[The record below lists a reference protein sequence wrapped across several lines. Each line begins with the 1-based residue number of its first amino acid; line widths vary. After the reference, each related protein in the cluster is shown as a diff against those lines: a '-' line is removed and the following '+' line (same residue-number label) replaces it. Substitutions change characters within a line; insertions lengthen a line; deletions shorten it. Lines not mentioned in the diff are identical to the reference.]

1 VDRGLKEDKMTTKA
15 FTRPAWVPLELPAPS
30 HRFVHASGDVA
41 QDLDPTTGEVVALVR
56 QATAADVDAAVGR
69 AVSAFATARWRNDG
83 ALRARVLSRYARSLL
98 EHTDELAELLTRE
111 QGKTLGE
118 ARSEIIGSADMTDY
132 YAGLAR
138 TVYGRAIAL
147 GDTAHGVI
155 LREPA
160 GVVAVITPWNWPL
173 TLLVRSLA
181 PALAAGNACVV
192 KPASL
197 TSAITVAA
205 LALLADDPE
214 LPDGILTCLTGPGR
228 LIGDALVAHPGV
240 DMVAF
245 TGDSTTGA
253 QVMRTAAAQA
263 KKVAL
268 ELGGKSPNIV
278 FADANLDKALD
289 GALNAV
295 FTTTGQICT
304 AGSRLLVEAAI
315 YDEFVQN
322 LLKRVSQLKLGDPLD
337 PATTM
342 GPLVSAGQA
351 ATVREYVEIGR
362 ADGTV
367 LTDTVLTDTGL
378 AGGEELAGT
387 GNFVAPTVIADL
399 PLDSRVVREE
409 VFGPVLTVHRF
420 ADEAEAIR
428 LAEDSDFGLAAGIW
442 TTNLDRA
449 WRVGRAVHAGT
460 VWINTYHHFYP
471 EAEVGGFRGSGLGRQ
486 QGVDG
491 LLEFT
496 ETKHLNFD
504 SAASLW

>member
-1 VDRGLKEDKMTTKA
+1 MT
-15 FTRPAWVPLELPAPS
+15 FTRPQWVPLELPAPG
-30 HRFVHASGDVA
+30 HGFVHATGDVS
-41 QDLDPTTGEVVALVR
+41 QDLDPATGEVVALVR
-56 QATAADVDAAVGR
+56 QATADDVDAAVGR
-69 AVSAFATARWRNDG
+69 AVAAFASARWRNDG
-83 ALRARVLSRYARSLL
+83 ALRARVLSRYAQRLRD
-98 EHTDELAELLTRE
+98 HTDELAELLTRE

-138 TVYGRAIAL
+138 AVYGRAIAL

-155 LREPA
+155 LREPT

-205 LALLADDPE
+205 LALLADDAE

-228 LIGDALVAHPGV
+228 VIGDALVAHPGV

-289 GALNAV
+289 GALNAI
-295 FTTTGQICT
+295 FTTSGQICT

-315 YDEFVQN
+315 YDEFIDN
-322 LLKRVSQLKLGDPLD
+322 LLKRVGQLRLGDPLD

-351 ATVREYVEIGR
+351 RTVREYVQIGR
-362 ADGTV
+362 AEGTV
-367 LTDTVLTDTGL
+367 LTDAGL
-378 AGGEELAGT
+378 AGGEELTAGVLDT
-387 GNFVAPTVIADL
+387 GHFVAPTVIADL

-420 ADEAEAIR
+420 GDEAEAIR
-428 LAEDSDFGLAAGIW
+428 LADDSEFGLAAGIW
-442 TTNLDRA
+442 TRDLDRA
-449 WRVGRAVHAGT
+449 WRVGRAVRSGT

-504 SAASLW
+504 SAATLW

>member
-1 VDRGLKEDKMTTKA
+1 MT
-15 FTRPAWVPLELPAPS
+15 FTRPPWTPPQLD
-30 HRFVHASGDVA
+30 HDFVHATGPVA
-41 QDLDPTTGEVVALVR
+41 DDLDPTTGEVLARVR
-56 QATAADVDAAVGR
+56 QATAADTGAAVRR
-69 AVSAFATARWRNDG
+69 AKAAFTQTSWRNDG
-83 ALRARVLSRYARSLL
+83 ALRARVLTRYAERLRQ
-98 EHTDELAELLTRE
+98 HADELAELLTRE
-111 QGKTLGE
+111 QGKTLSE
-118 ARSEIIGSADMTDY
+118 ARSEIHGSADMVGY

-138 TVYGRAIAL
+138 AVYGRAIAL
-147 GDTAHGVI
+147 GDSAHGVI
-155 LREPA
+155 MREPA

-173 TLLVRSLA
+173 TLLQRSLA

-197 TSAITVAA
+197 TPAITITG
-205 LALLADDPE
+205 LALLTDDPE
-214 LPDGILTCLTGPGR
+214 LPEGILTCVTGPGHE
-228 LIGDALVAHPGV
+228 IGDVLVGHPDV

-245 TGDSTTGA
+245 TGESGTGA
-253 QVMRTAAAQA
+253 QVMRTAAAQT

-289 GALNAV
+289 GALNAI
-295 FTTTGQICT
+295 FTTSGQICT
-304 AGSRLLVEAAI
+304 AGSRLLIDAAI
-315 YDEFVQN
+315 YDEFTEG
-322 LLKRVSQLKLGDPLD
+322 LLKRVGQLRLGDPLD
-337 PATTM
+337 PATTL

-351 ATVREYVEIGR
+351 AAVTEYVNIGR
-362 ADGTV
+362 ADGT
-367 LTDTVLTDTGL
+367 LL
-378 AGGEELAGT
+378 AGDGELQGGVLST
-387 GNFVAPTVIADL
+387 GHFVAPAVIADL
-399 PLDSRVVREE
+399 PPGSRVVREE

-428 LAEDSDFGLAAGIW
+428 LAEDTEFGLAAGIW
-442 TTNLDRA
+442 TRDLDRA
-449 WRVGRAVHAGT
+449 WRVGRAVRAGT

-504 SAASLW
+504 SSATLW

>member
-1 VDRGLKEDKMTTKA
+1 MT
-15 FTRPAWVPLELPAPS
+15 FTRPRWTPLGLE
-30 HRFVHASGDVA
+30 HDFVHATGEFAD
-41 QDLDPTTGEVVALVR
+41 DLDPTTGEVVARLR
-56 QATAADVDAAVGR
+56 QATAADADTAVKR
-69 AVSAFATARWRNDG
+69 AKNAFMTTKWRNDG
-83 ALRARVLSRYARSLL
+83 ALRSRVLHRYAEQLRT
-98 EHTDELAELLTRE
+98 HRDKLAELLTRE
-111 QGKTLGE
+111 QGKTIGE
-118 ARSEIIGSADMTDY
+118 ARAEIAGSADMVDY

-138 TVYGRAIAL
+138 AVYGRAIAL
-147 GDTAHGVI
+147 SDTAHGVI
-155 LREPA
+155 MREPA

-173 TLLVRSLA
+173 TLLERSLA

-197 TSAITVAA
+197 TPAITVAG
-205 LALLADDPE
+205 LALLAQDPE
-214 LPDGILTCLTGPGR
+214 LPDGILTCVTGPGR
-228 LIGDALVAHPGV
+228 EIGDALTGHPDV
-240 DMVAF
+240 DMIAF
-245 TGDSTTGA
+245 TGESGTGA

-289 GALNAV
+289 GAVNAI
-295 FTTTGQICT
+295 FTTSGQICT
-304 AGSRLLVEAAI
+304 AGSRLLIEAAV
-315 YDEFVQN
+315 YDEFTQG
-322 LLKRVSQLKLGDPLD
+322 LLKRVGQLRLGDPLD
-337 PATTM
+337 PATTL

-351 ATVREYVEIGR
+351 RTVTEYIEIGR
-362 ADGTV
+362 ADGTL
-367 LTDTVLTDTGL
+367 LT
-378 AGGEELAGT
+378 GGEEPSGGVLDT
-387 GNFVAPTVIADL
+387 GHFVAPAVIADL

-420 ADEAEAIR
+420 ADEAEAVRI
-428 LAEDSDFGLAAGIW
+428 AEDTEFGLAAGIW
-442 TTNLDRA
+442 TRDLDRA
-449 WRVGRAVHAGT
+449 WRVGRAVRSGT

-504 SAASLW
+504 SAATLW

>member
-1 VDRGLKEDKMTTKA
+1 MT
-15 FTRPAWVPLELPAPS
+15 FTRPPWTAPALD
-30 HRFVHASGDVA
+30 HDFVHATGQVTD
-41 QDLDPTTGEVVALVR
+41 DLDPATGAVVAQVR
-56 QATAADVDAAVGR
+56 QATAADVDTAVRR
-69 AVSAFATARWRNDG
+69 ARTAFARSGWRNDG
-83 ALRARVLSRYARSLL
+83 ALRARVLSRYAQQLR
-98 EHTDELAELLTRE
+98 EHTDDLAELLTRE

-118 ARSEIIGSADMTDY
+118 ARSEIAGSASMVDY

-138 TVYGRAIAL
+138 AVYGRAIAL

-173 TLLVRSLA
+173 TLLERSLA

-197 TSAITVAA
+197 TPAITVAG
-205 LALLADDPE
+205 LALLAADPE
-214 LPDGILTCLTGPGR
+214 LPGGILTCVTGPGHE
-228 LIGDALVAHPGV
+228 IGDALVGHRDV

-245 TGDSTTGA
+245 TGESVTGA
-253 QVMRTAAAQA
+253 QVMRMAAGQA

-289 GALNAV
+289 GALNAI
-295 FTTTGQICT
+295 FTTSGQICT

-315 YDEFVQN
+315 YDEFTESLV
-322 LLKRVSQLKLGDPLD
+322 KRAGQLRLGDPLD
-337 PATTM
+337 PDTTL
-342 GPLVSAGQA
+342 GPLVSASQA
-351 ATVREYVEIGR
+351 RTVTEYISLGR
-362 ADGTV
+362 AEGT
-367 LTDTVLTDTGL
+367 LL
-378 AGGEELAGT
+378 AGGGEPQGGILST
-387 GNFVAPTVIADL
+387 GHFVAPAVIADL
-399 PLDSRVVREE
+399 PPDSRVVREE

-420 ADEAEAIR
+420 ADDAEAIR
-428 LAEDSDFGLAAGIW
+428 LAEDTEFGLAAGIW
-442 TTNLDRA
+442 TRDLDRA
-449 WRVGRAVHAGT
+449 WRVGRAVRSGT

-471 EAEVGGFRGSGLGRQ
+471 EAEVGGFRGSGPGRQ

-504 SAASLW
+504 SSATLW